1 MTLNKFIIKM
11 MLEQTVLDKESD
23 DKFLFRRIEKKDYD
37 RGFYGVLGQLTKVG
51 EVPREQFEK

>member
-23 DKFLFRRIEKKDYD
+23 DKFLFRRLEKKDYD

-51 EVPREQFEK
+51 EVPRE